1 MSPHLDL
8 TAPYAP
14 LVHRIEK
21 EATVE
26 NGQILRIDHFLN
38 HRIEPAFIFELA
50 HELARR
56 LSFFQPNVIL
66 TAEASGIA
74 PALIVAQT
82 LSVPLVYAKKYSP
95 QVEAPAISRIIPSPT
110 KGGHTRLVISQRYI
124 KPGQRVVIVDD
135 FLANGRTATALIDM
149 VREAGAEVLGAGFV
163 VEKRF
168 KQGREHIEALGVPVS
183 TLAQVERLEQ
193 GHAILAQPK
202 SE

>member
-14 LVHRIEK
+14 LVRRIEK

-124 KPGQRVVIVDD
+124 KAGQRVVIVDD

-183 TLAQVERLEQ
+183 TLAQVERLDH
-193 GHAILAQPK
+193 GHAVLTQPK
-202 SE
+202 AE

>member
-110 KGGHTRLVISQRYI
+110 KGGHTRLVISQLYI

-202 SE
+202 TE

>member
-110 KGGHTRLVISQRYI
+110 KGGHTQLVISQRYI
-124 KPGQRVVIVDD
+124 KAGQRIVIVDD

-168 KQGREHIEALGVPVS
+168 KQGREHIEALGVPVL
-183 TLAQVERLEQ
+183 TLAQVERLEH
-193 GHAILAQPK
+193 GHAILTQPK
-202 SE
+202 AE

>member
-14 LVHRIEK
+14 LIRRIEK

-56 LSFFQPNVIL
+56 LSFFQPNLIL

-95 QVEAPAISRIIPSPT
+95 QVESPSISRVIPSPT
-110 KGGHTRLVISQRYI
+110 KGGHTRLVISKRYV

-135 FLANGRTATALIDM
+135 FLANGRTAIALIEM
-149 VREAGAEVLGAGFV
+149 AREAGAEVLGAGFV

-168 KQGREHIEALGVPVS
+168 KEGREHIQALNVPVS
-183 TLAQVERLEQ
+183 TLAQVERLEH
-193 GHAILAQPK
+193 GHAILAQPQ
-202 SE
+202 EE

>member
-110 KGGHTRLVISQRYI
+110 KGGHTQLVISQRYI
-124 KPGQRVVIVDD
+124 KAGQRIVIVDD

-183 TLAQVERLEQ
+183 TLAQVERLEH
-193 GHAILAQPK
+193 GHAILSQPK
-202 SE
+202 AE

>member
-202 SE
+202 TE